1 MYSNFTIIA
10 SIILALFIF
19 NQIYLKN
26 KKEEFESETGFFITD
41 WLHTESSKTWLTI
54 FLVISV
60 LLIFIGLGLSCNSG
74 GEPDIMSKS
83 ALFFNVGIIKI
94 VFFGIKLVI
103 KLILILMFC
112 LRHYQLILLLLGV
125 V

>member
-60 LLIFIGLGLSCNSG
+60 LLIFIGLGLSWNSG

-94 VFFGIKLVI
+94 VF
-103 KLILILMFC
+103 
-112 LRHYQLILLLLGV
+112 LR
-125 V
+125 